1 MKRNNSNQI
10 KEIGE
15 IKSKTSENYLPN
27 INILSDWFS
36 CNQSKKL
43 KRIFDDGYDKTYD
56 KYSVY
61 ERYDESKG
69 VI

>member
-1 MKRNNSNQI
+1 MKRNNSYQV
-10 KEIGE
+10 KKIGE
-15 IKSKTSENYLPN
+15 TKSKTSEAYLPN

-36 CNQSKKL
+36 CNQTRKL
-43 KRIFDDGYDKTYD
+43 KKIFNDGYDKAYD

-69 VI
+69 VL